1 MRRDKKIMPQQPEAD
16 SLHHVLN
23 GEEGLGQSPLL
34 PSPLDRSHMLAL
46 LRLGDFADDAFI
58 AADPD
63 GSVTYMN
70 RAAERLFGTLR
81 GDLSNLSISDL
92 VLELP
97 PRNESL
103 DNLGRSGVLAWRS
116 PGMRADGI
124 ALSLE
129 GASTLMI
136 GLSGLCYLYV
146 MRACYADEDKNDRQ
160 AQLASLVYRNTS
172 EGMLVLDPK
181 GIILDIN
188 PAFVNLRGQHESEV
202 IGRHVRLLNSPC
214 HDRDFYRTMWRSV
227 METGSWQGEHWGQ
240 HKNGEL
246 YPEWLSINTTYTE
259 TGEVHRRV
267 MIFSNIAEI
276 KRAEAIIWKQANFD
290 KLTDLP
296 NRQMFHDRLE
306 QSIKKSQ
313 RNGTKVG
320 LLFLDLDRFKEIND
334 TLGHATGDE
343 LLKEAARRL
352 NACVRQSDT
361 VARLGGDEFTVLI
374 DDIAEKRD
382 LDRLTKQILHKLSEP
397 FQLGM
402 ETVFISTSIG
412 VTFYPDDAK
421 QAEVLL
427 NNADQAM
434 YVAKSEG
441 RNRSCYFD
449 ASMQE
454 RAQTRMRLVNDL
466 HLALAQNQFSL
477 VFQPIVALES
487 GRITKAETLLR
498 WQHPL
503 RGSIPPS
510 EFIPLA
516 EETGM
521 IAAIGDWVFCEAT
534 RQAHEWRMRYLP
546 QMQLS
551 VNISPVQ
558 FRHEGI
564 DLAFWLS
571 HLETLGMSGDGV
583 TIEITEGILLDSSS
597 GINEQL
603 DAFRSA
609 GMQVSLDDFGT
620 GYSSL
625 SYLRKFNID
634 YLKIDQSFVSNL
646 GGAGPDL
653 ALCEAII
660 LMAHKLGLKVVAEG
674 IETSQQYELLR
685 AAGCD
690 FGQGFLFSKPL
701 SARRFEALLALGE
714 DIRPPG

>member
-1 MRRDKKIMPQQPEAD
+1 MLQQPEAD
-16 SLHHVLN
+16 GLRHVLN
-23 GEEGLGQSPLL
+23 AGDGVELLRSL
-34 PSPLDRSHMLAL
+34 PSSLDRSHMLAL
-46 LRLGDFADDAFI
+46 LRLGDFADDAFV
-58 AADPD
+58 ATALD
-63 GSVTYMN
+63 GRITYMN
-70 RAAERLFGTLR
+70 RAAGRLLGIARSAMSESF
-81 GDLSNLSISDL
+81 LSDFIQ
-92 VLELP
+92 ELP
-97 PRNESL
+97 RYPEPLEEPGKS
-103 DNLGRSGVLAWRS
+103 SVLTWSS
-116 PGMRADGI
+116 PGIRTDGI

-136 GLSGLCYLYV
+136 GLTGPCYLYI
-146 MRACYADEDKNDRQ
+146 MRARRAETDEDSRQ
-160 AQLASLVYRNTS
+160 DQLAALVYRNTS

-188 PAFVNLRGQHESEV
+188 PAFVSLRGQHESEV

-214 HDRDFYRTMWRSV
+214 HDRDFYRAMWRSV
-227 METGSWQGEHWGQ
+227 IETGSWQGEHWGQ

-246 YPEWLSINTTYTE
+246 YPEWLSINTSYTE
-259 TGEVHRRV
+259 EGQVYRRI

-276 KRAEAIIWKQANFD
+276 KRAEAIIWKQANYD

-296 NRQMFHDRLE
+296 NRQMFYDRLE

-313 RNGTKVG
+313 RSGTKVG
-320 LLFLDLDRFKEIND
+320 LMFLDLDRFKEIND
-334 TLGHATGDE
+334 TLGHAIGDE

-352 NACVRQSDT
+352 SACVRQSDT
-361 VARLGGDEFTVLI
+361 VARLGGDEFTVLV
-374 DDIAEKRD
+374 DDITQKRD
-382 LDRLTKQILHKLSEP
+382 LDRLSKLILLKLSEP
-397 FQLGM
+397 FQLGL

-412 VTFYPDDAK
+412 ITFYPDDGK

-449 ASMQE
+449 TSMQE

-477 VFQPIVALES
+477 VFQPIVELAT
-487 GRITKAETLLR
+487 GKITKAETLLR
-498 WQHPL
+498 WQHPV
-503 RGSIPPS
+503 RGAIPPV

-534 RQAHEWRMRYLP
+534 RQAHIWRARYLP

-564 DLAFWLS
+564 DLGFWLS
-571 HLETLGMSGDGV
+571 HLETMGMSGTGV
-583 TIEITEGILLDSSS
+583 TIEITEGILLDSNS
-597 GINEQL
+597 GITEQL
-603 DAFRSA
+603 KAFRNA
-609 GMQVSLDDFGT
+609 GIQVSLDDFGT

-646 GGAGPDL
+646 GDAGPDL

-674 IETSQQYELLR
+674 IETSTQYELLCK
-685 AAGCD
+685 AGCD
-690 FGQGFLFSKPL
+690 YGQGFLFSKPL
-701 SARRFEALLALGE
+701 SARHFEALLEDGG
-714 DIRPPG
+714 DIRPGHGA

>member
-1 MRRDKKIMPQQPEAD
+1 MPQQTGAD
-16 SLHHVLN
+16 NSRRVLD
-23 GEEGLGQSPLL
+23 GEEETEQLELH
-34 PSPLDRSHMLAL
+34 PSPLNRSHMLAL
-46 LRLGDFADDAFI
+46 FRLGDFTDDAFI
-58 AADPD
+58 ATDLD
-63 GSVTYMN
+63 GNITYMN
-70 RAAERLFGTLR
+70 RAAVRLFGVAR
-81 GDLSNLSISDL
+81 SEMGRPSMADL
-92 VLELP
+92 VLDLP
-97 PRNESL
+97 PFHEPL
-103 DNLGRSGVLAWRS
+103 DNPGKSNVVAWRS

-136 GLSGLCYLYV
+136 GLSGVYYLYV
-146 MRACYADEDKNDRQ
+146 IRTHRAETDEDSRQ
-160 AQLASLVYRNTS
+160 AKLASLVYRNTS

-202 IGRHVRLLNSPC
+202 IGRHVRVLNSPC
-214 HDRDFYRTMWRSV
+214 HDRDFYRVMWRSV
-227 METGSWQGEHWGQ
+227 IVTGSWQGEHWGQ

-246 YPEWLSINTTYTE
+246 YPEWLSINTSYTDE
-259 TGEVHRRV
+259 GAVYRRV

-306 QSIKKSQ
+306 QSIKKSR

-361 VARLGGDEFTVLI
+361 VARLGGDEFTVLV
-374 DDIAEKRD
+374 DDITDKRD
-382 LDRLTKQILHKLSEP
+382 LDRLTKQILRKLSEP
-397 FQLGM
+397 FQLGV

-412 VTFYPDDAK
+412 ATFYPDDAT
-421 QAEVLL
+421 QSEILL

-434 YVAKSEG
+434 YVAKAEG

-449 ASMQE
+449 VSMQE

-477 VFQPIVALES
+477 TFQPIVELATGL
-487 GRITKAETLLR
+487 ITKAETLLR

-503 RGSIPPS
+503 RGEIAPT

-534 RQAHEWRMRYLP
+534 RQAHEWRTSYLP

-551 VNISPVQ
+551 VNISPMQ

-583 TIEITEGILLDSSS
+583 TIEITEGILLDSNSR
-597 GINEQL
+597 INEQL
-603 DAFRSA
+603 DAFRAA

-625 SYLRKFNID
+625 SYLRKFSID

-646 GGAGPDL
+646 GDAGPDL

-674 IETSQQYELLR
+674 IETSMQYELLR

-690 FGQGFLFSKPL
+690 YGQGFLFSKPL
-701 SARRFEALLALGE
+701 SARRFEAMLAQGE
-714 DIRPPG
+714 DIRPSCNA